1 MTAAAQATV
10 NPLAAALGP
19 GARGERRALIL
30 ERAVFAATSSVRI
43 DVSAMEAAVSAM
55 KDTLVGLKTKLDSDI
70 QLSQQTLMWLV
81 AVEETVLDDIK
92 SAFSL
97 GKLSNAGAEDDN
109 MEEKENIVN
118 LVTVCLLLLD
128 CARDTGQQRGGRRE
142 EMKGGGEGRT
152 RALCECLSR
161 IPTHSLLFRVS
172 LFLVSL

>member
-70 QLSQQTLMWLV
+70 QLSQQTLGRLA
-81 AVEETVLDDIK
+81 AVEKAVLDGIK
-92 SAFSL
+92 SAVSL
-97 GKLSNAGAEDDN
+97 GKLGGAGTEDED
-109 MEEKENIVN
+109 MEEKENMLK
-118 LVTVCLLLLD
+118 LVTVCFLSLD
-128 CARDTGQQRGGRRE
+128 CARETGQ
-142 EMKGGGEGRT
+142 
-152 RALCECLSR
+152 
-161 IPTHSLLFRVS
+161 
-172 LFLVSL
+172 